1 MHHHDL
7 TSREET
13 ILLHVVRSFIDDGE
27 PVASGAVARSG
38 VVDVSSATIR
48 NVMAELEQKG
58 LLTQPHT
65 SAGRVPTLMAMRYY
79 VDVIAAGY
87 DKTSHGAEASLNQL
101 RDRPPS
107 EVVRLAGSML
117 SEMTHL
123 AGIVLGPRLERVRL
137 RDVRIV
143 ALRPEKL
150 LAVVVT
156 EDGRALERIVVLDE
170 PVDPL
175 TLTRS
180 QNFLSD
186 FVKGRTLREL
196 RERVRHEL
204 AEAQS
209 TYHDFVKTALTVSA
223 RVAEDEMTT
232 DVHVEG
238 HLNLLEHDDV
248 GSDSERVRELLRALD
263 DRENLVRILDAL
275 CEARRPVTL
284 IGPEVGGTLGD
295 GFSLVICGYYRGLE
309 QAGLVGIL
317 GPVRMNY
324 ARMIPLVDR
333 TARMLSRELVIG
345 A

>member
-1 MHHHDL
+1 MGDSEL
-7 TSREET
+7 TSREKS
-13 ILLHVVRSFIDDGE
+13 ILVYVIRSFLEDGE
-27 PVASGAVARSG
+27 PVSSGAVARSG

-48 NVMAELEQKG
+48 NSMAELEHKG
-58 LLTQPHT
+58 LLAQPHT
-65 SAGRVPTLMAMRYY
+65 SAGRVPTLPALRFFVDAVASFYDIDAEVDPGLMR
-79 VDVIAAGY
+79 
-87 DKTSHGAEASLNQL
+87 L

-107 EVVRLAGSML
+107 EVARLAGSML
-117 SEMTHL
+117 SEMTQL

-170 PVDPL
+170 PVDAL
-175 TLTRS
+175 ILARA
-180 QNFLSD
+180 QNYLSE
-186 FVKGRTLREL
+186 FVKGLTLHEL
-196 RERVRHEL
+196 RERIRSEL

-209 TYHDFVKTALTVSA
+209 TYRDFVRTALAVSA
-223 RVAEDEMTT
+223 RVAEDDSTT
-232 DVHVEG
+232 EVHVEG
-238 HLNLLEHDDV
+238 RLNLLEHQDV
-248 GSDSERVRELLRALD
+248 SNDAERVRELLRALD

-275 CEARRPVTL
+275 CDSRRPVTL
-284 IGPEVGGTLGD
+284 IGPEVGGSLGD
-295 GFSLVICGYYRGLE
+295 GFSLVLCGYYRGLE
-309 QAGLVGIL
+309 QAGLVGVL

-345 A
+345 V